1 MSSKN
6 TINTEDIMQQE
17 QSQECYEHH
26 MLLKAHLDK
35 INSFLFGDTE
45 HSGEVSFVSKVTLMF
60 DELKFIKQCLM
71 CSILT
76 ILGGCIFLGQQLHQ
90 IDTTSK
96 DLNSYIE
103 HSQQMELKL
112 AALEAVIN
120 EK

>member
-1 MSSKN
+1 MILKN
-6 TINTEDIMQQE
+6 ITNVEDIMQQE

-45 HSGEVSFVSKVTLMF
+45 HSSEVSFVSKVTLMF

-71 CSILT
+71 CSIFT
-76 ILGGCIFLGQQLHQ
+76 IIGGCIFLGQQLYQ

-96 DLNSYIE
+96 ELNSYIE
-103 HSQQMELKL
+103 HSQQMEIKL
-112 AALEAVIN
+112 AALEAII
-120 EK
+120 KDK